1 MIKQRK
7 VVIGE
12 WEERNVERHSVS
24 EEAWVRN
31 WWNEAGWLSR
41 MESKRKTAVLGY
53 CQIEHEGRNRCSCF
67 PVFRCKCCLCKVR
80 LIQNILVWAGSTTR
94 HCSGNREGKNPT
106 LWSNCDSNKWQA
118 EYCWV
123 FNTLRSCLLRIHYSM
138 GLKDAACF
146 LCSGWLELGNILI
159 DVFSLI
165 KPMNEHLWRTQI
177 LDFLRNV
184 FKSLESARRAMTR
197 KSKCSFQGIE
207 FIGPEIMFD
216 NERGWSKS
224 LGN

>member
-1 MIKQRK
+1 
-7 VVIGE
+7 
-12 WEERNVERHSVS
+12 
-24 EEAWVRN
+24 
-31 WWNEAGWLSR
+31 
-41 MESKRKTAVLGY
+41 
-53 CQIEHEGRNRCSCF
+53 
-67 PVFRCKCCLCKVR
+67 
-80 LIQNILVWAGSTTR
+80 
-94 HCSGNREGKNPT
+94 
-106 LWSNCDSNKWQA
+106 
-118 EYCWV
+118 
-123 FNTLRSCLLRIHYSM
+123 M

-165 KPMNEHLWRTQI
+165 KPMNEHLWRIQI

-197 KSKCSFQGIE
+197 KSKFSFQGIE